1 MPSDPARTTRRALL
15 AATGT
20 AGVGALAGCTSVLAP
35 ARQRWA
41 YDHGGEQY
49 GGPVLAGERVLL
61 GTRDDEEGHLH
72 AVDVATGERA
82 WRAPVPPTRTGVAT
96 ADGPAVVGTADGL
109 VAVGRDSGEERW
121 RALDGASVFGLA
133 ATPDGVYAAT
143 ARGSVVAFAP
153 DGTER
158 WRTGTE
164 ITGAFAA
171 GRDAVAI
178 GVSAASG
185 SGPDHELLALDTA
198 DGSERWREPF
208 PGGLSGW
215 LHAEGGWV
223 YAAGDR
229 VVARDLETG
238 EAFWSFRPGSR
249 EEPSTPPLPVGAPE
263 TVYVG
268 TGVSFSERDYG
279 TVFSLYGGTPGYE
292 FRAED
297 TVTALAGDTEGLFA
311 LVDGTLHAV
320 DPESVG
326 ERWSVDL
333 GRPLSEP
340 VNRAELVARDGV
352 CYAAL
357 DTGRLVAFADD

>member
-1 MPSDPARTTRRALL
+1 MPAGPPRTTRRDLL
-15 AATGT
+15 AAAGT
-20 AGVGALAGCTSVLAP
+20 AGVGALAGCSSVLAP

-49 GGPVLAGERVLL
+49 GRPVLAGETVLL
-61 GTRDDEEGHLH
+61 GTRGEEEGHLH

-82 WRAPVPPTRTGVAT
+82 WRTPVPPTRTGVAT
-96 ADGPAVVGTADGL
+96 GAGLAAVGTADGL

-121 RALDGASVFGLA
+121 RVLDGASVFGLA

-143 ARGSVVAFAP
+143 ARGVVVAFAL

-158 WRTGTE
+158 WRTDTE
-164 ITGAFAA
+164 ITGTFAA
-171 GRDAVAI
+171 GRDAVAL
-178 GVSAASG
+178 GVSAASA

-198 DGSERWREPF
+198 NGSERWRKPF

-229 VVARDLETG
+229 VVARDQETG
-238 EAFWSFRPGSR
+238 EAFWSFVPGSR
-249 EEPSTPPLPVGAPE
+249 ETPSTAPLPVGAPE
-263 TVYVG
+263 SVYVG
-268 TGVSFSERDYG
+268 TGVAFSERDYG
-279 TVFSLYGGTPGYE
+279 TVYSLWGGTPGYE
-292 FRAED
+292 FRADD
-297 TVTALAGDTEGLFA
+297 TVTALAGDDDGLFA
-311 LVDGTLHAV
+311 LAGGSLHAV
-320 DPESVG
+320 DLESMAG
-326 ERWSVDL
+326 RWSVDL
-333 GRPLSEP
+333 DRPLSVP
-340 VNRAELVARDGV
+340 VNRAELAARDGV